1 MYVALNS
8 VTIQGRADWP
18 EFVHLAH
25 RVGYGGADVDLAK
38 AMAEGVDSTRALF
51 KELKVKPAAL
61 PFPVEFRAGEA
72 RFLADLYKLKESAEF
87 GRAIGCPRMI
97 TWIVSSSDK
106 PKDEQRRI
114 YKDRFTA
121 AGEVLA
127 KSGVR
132 LGLEFLGPLHI
143 RKAGKYEFI
152 YRMDEMLEF
161 AKECGPNVGLL
172 LDAWHWHHAGATPKN
187 IVDAGRDRI
196 VHVHLAD
203 APNLPPEQIK
213 DDERLLPGEG
223 IINWK
228 GFIGALKEIGYHDGM
243 SVEVFGRGLKDKPVE
258 EAARLGLEGA
268 LKVMREGGVPKQ
280 S

>member
-8 VTIQGRADWP
+8 VTIQDRAAWP

-25 RVGYGGADVDLAK
+25 RVGYGGADVDLGK

-51 KELKVKPAAL
+51 KELKVKPAVL

-72 RFLADLYKLKESAEF
+72 RFLADLYKLKEPAEF

-97 TWIVSSSDK
+97 TWIMSSSDK
-106 PKDEQRRI
+106 PKDEQRKI
-114 YKDRFTA
+114 FKDRFTA
-121 AGEVLA
+121 AGELLA
-127 KSGVR
+127 KSNVR

-172 LDAWHWHHAGATPKN
+172 LDAWHWHHADATPKD
-187 IVDAGRDRI
+187 IVNAGRDRI

-203 APNLPPEQIK
+203 APKLPPEQIR
-213 DDERLLPGEG
+213 DDQRLLPGEG
-223 IINWK
+223 VINWK

-243 SVEVFGRGLKDKPVE
+243 SVEVFGRGLKEKTVE
-258 EAARLGLEGA
+258 EAARMGLEGA
-268 LKVMREGGVPKQ
+268 LKVMREAGVTKQ